1 MRRAWRRK
9 FVTYHIPGY
18 RGAKKESAGLHGKEV
33 KLSASFSSTTRA
45 MSVLPDFAVIYP
57 VNTSAYERNFCF
69 KFKQKL
75 FKTFPLDQKYP
86 SGEMHLAANEK
97 DKKYFKSPPWTQ
109 TFCVSPLCTE
119 FKSLRVSAF
128 LCELHAGRGGMQ
140 ICDTTC
146 HAMITRKHVAME
158 TAITIVRRHISVAF
172 LELSRQQ
179 IVTNLEPDHYTETR

>member
-1 MRRAWRRK
+1 MMRRAWRRK

-97 DKKYFKSPPWTQ
+97 DKKYFKSPP
-109 TFCVSPLCTE
+109 
-119 FKSLRVSAF
+119 
-128 LCELHAGRGGMQ
+128 
-140 ICDTTC
+140 
-146 HAMITRKHVAME
+146 
-158 TAITIVRRHISVAF
+158 
-172 LELSRQQ
+172 
-179 IVTNLEPDHYTETR
+179 